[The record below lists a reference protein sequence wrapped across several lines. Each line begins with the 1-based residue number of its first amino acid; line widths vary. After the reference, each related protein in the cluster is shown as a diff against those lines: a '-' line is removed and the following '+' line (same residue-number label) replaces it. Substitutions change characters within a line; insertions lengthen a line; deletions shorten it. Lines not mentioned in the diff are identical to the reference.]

1 MQDGSNKIGISVL
14 VQMPSKGEGKPAEV
28 KPKPN
33 LEDQV
38 RACIQ
43 RIDDGTGSEVDLLL
57 LKRLKG
63 DLLKKDKKNPRVK
76 NLLEMIEPTLRRF
89 GYYF

>member
-1 MQDGSNKIGISVL
+1 MHNDSNKISISVML
-14 VQMPSKGEGKPAEV
+14 QMPSGKQD
-28 KPKPN
+28 KQNKPN

-57 LKRLKG
+57 LKRMKSA
-63 DLLKKDKKNPRVK
+63 LLQKDKKNPRVK

>member
-1 MQDGSNKIGISVL
+1 MHDVSSKKIGISIML
-14 VQMPSKGEGKPAEV
+14 QLPSRAEGKPREA
-28 KPKPN
+28 KPN

-43 RIDDGTGSEVDLLL
+43 RIDDGTGSEVDFLL

-63 DLLKKDKKNPRVK
+63 DLLKRDKTNPRVK

>member
-1 MQDGSNKIGISVL
+1 MQNGSNKIGISVM
-14 VQMPSKGEGKPAEV
+14 VQMGPPESNS
-28 KPKPN
+28 KPKSAQPN

-43 RIDDGTGSEVDLLL
+43 RIDDGTGTEVDFLL
-57 LKRLKG
+57 LKRLKSA
-63 DLLKKDKKNPRVK
+63 LLKKKPSPRVK

>member
-1 MQDGSNKIGISVL
+1 MQGGSNKIGISIM
-14 VQMPSKGEGKPAEV
+14 VQMPEKSASKPQRA
-28 KPKPN
+28 KPN

>member
-1 MQDGSNKIGISVL
+1 MHDGSSKVGISIRL
-14 VQMPSKGEGKPAEV
+14 EMPAPEGGTKSR
-28 KPKPN
+28 PN
-33 LEDQV
+33 IEDQV

-43 RIDDGTGSEVDLLL
+43 RIDDGTGTEVDFLM
-57 LKRLKG
+57 LKRLKAA
-63 DLLKKDKKNPRVK
+63 LLKKEKTPRIK

>member
-1 MQDGSNKIGISVL
+1 MHDASNKIGISIML
-14 VQMPSKGEGKPAEV
+14 QMPHKTQTEKT
-28 KPKPN
+28 KPN
-33 LEDQV
+33 IEDQV

-43 RIDDGTGSEVDLLL
+43 RIDDGTGTEVDLLL
-57 LKRLKG
+57 LKRLKTA
-63 DLLKKDKKNPRVK
+63 LLKKDKKNPRIK

>member
-1 MQDGSNKIGISVL
+1 MHDDSNKIGISVL
-14 VQMPSKGEGKPAEV
+14 VKMGPPATDSKPQSA
-28 KPKPN
+28 KPN

-43 RIDDGTGSEVDLLL
+43 RIDDGTGTEVDFLM
-57 LKRLKG
+57 LKRLKAA
-63 DLLKKDKKNPRVK
+63 LLKKDKKNPRVK
-76 NLLEMIEPTLRRF
+76 NILEMIEPTLRRF

>member
-1 MQDGSNKIGISVL
+1 MHDGSNKLSFSIKL
-14 VQMPSKGEGKPAEV
+14 EMPAASET

-33 LEDQV
+33 IEDQV

-43 RIDDGTGSEVDLLL
+43 RIDDGTGTQVDFLMLRRLKEAL
-57 LKRLKG
+57 LKR
-63 DLLKKDKKNPRVK
+63 DKNPRVK
-76 NLLEMIEPTLRRF
+76 NLLQMIEPTLRRF

>member
-1 MQDGSNKIGISVL
+1 MPESSNKVGISIVL
-14 VQMPSKGEGKPAEV
+14 QMPQITSIEKK
-28 KPKPN
+28 KPN

-43 RIDDGTGSEVDLLL
+43 RIDDGTGSEVDFLL
-57 LKRLKG
+57 LKRLKA
-63 DLLKKDKKNPRVK
+63 DLLKKDRKNPRVK
-76 NLLEMIEPTLRRF
+76 NLLDMVEPTIRRF

>member
-1 MQDGSNKIGISVL
+1 MHDGSSKISIMLQVGV
-14 VQMPSKGEGKPAEV
+14 PSPSPQTTRRVAV
-28 KPKPN
+28 
-33 LEDQV
+33 EDQV

-43 RIDDGTGSEVDLLL
+43 RIDDGTGTQVDFLM
-57 LKRLKG
+57 LKRLKSA
-63 DLLKKDKKNPRVK
+63 LLKKERTPRVK

>member
-1 MQDGSNKIGISVL
+1 MHDGSSKIGISIQL
-14 VQMPSKGEGKPAEV
+14 QMPSVGGAKGTQSQ
-28 KPKPN
+28 PN

-43 RIDDGTGSEVDLLL
+43 RIDDGTGTQVDFLL
-57 LKRLKG
+57 LKRLKTA
-63 DLLKKDKKNPRVK
+63 LLKKKSSPRVK
-76 NLLEMIEPTLRRF
+76 NLLDMIEPTLRRF

>member
-1 MQDGSNKIGISVL
+1 MHDGSSKIGISIQL
-14 VQMPSKGEGKPAEV
+14 QMPAAGGTKSQ
-28 KPKPN
+28 PN

-43 RIDDGTGSEVDLLL
+43 RIDDGTGTQVDFLL
-57 LKRLKG
+57 LKRLKTA
-63 DLLKKDKKNPRVK
+63 LLKKKSSPRVK
-76 NLLEMIEPTLRRF
+76 NLLDMIEPTLRRF

>member
-1 MQDGSNKIGISVL
+1 MHEGSNKVGISIRL
-14 VQMPSKGEGKPAEV
+14 EMPAVSGKA

-43 RIDDGTGSEVDLLL
+43 RIDDGTGTEVDFLM
-57 LKRLKG
+57 LKRLKVA
-63 DLLKKDKKNPRVK
+63 LLKKEKSPRVK

>member
-1 MQDGSNKIGISVL
+1 MDDSNKIGISL
-14 VQMPSKGEGKPAEV
+14 IV
-28 KPKPN
+28 KMGPPESHQKLKEAKPN

-43 RIDDGTGSEVDLLL
+43 RIDDGTGTEVDFLL
-57 LKRLKG
+57 LKRLKSA
-63 DLLKKDKKNPRVK
+63 LLKKKPSPRVK
-76 NLLEMIEPTLRRF
+76 NILEMIEPTLRRF

>member
-1 MQDGSNKIGISVL
+1 MHEGSNKVGISIRL
-14 VQMPSKGEGKPAEV
+14 EMPVAGKNET
-28 KPKPN
+28 KSRPN
-33 LEDQV
+33 IEDQV

-43 RIDDGTGSEVDLLL
+43 RIDDGTGSEVDFLM
-57 LKRLKG
+57 LKRLKAA
-63 DLLKKDKKNPRVK
+63 LLKKEKSPRVK

>member
-1 MQDGSNKIGISVL
+1 MPNDSNKVSISVML
-14 VQMPSKGEGKPAEV
+14 QMPSEPSSQKTSR
-28 KPKPN
+28 PN

-43 RIDDGTGSEVDLLL
+43 RIDDGTGTEVDFLV
-57 LKRLKG
+57 LKRLKTA
-63 DLLKKDKKNPRVK
+63 LLKKDTKSPRIQ
-76 NLLEMIEPTLRRF
+76 NLLQMIEPTLRRF

>member
-1 MQDGSNKIGISVL
+1 MHNDSNKVSISL
-14 VQMPSKGEGKPAEV
+14 RLEMPGREQVKKPA
-28 KPKPN
+28 PN

-43 RIDDGTGSEVDLLL
+43 RIDDGTGTEVDLLL
-57 LKRLKG
+57 LKRLKTS
-63 DLLKKDKKNPRVK
+63 LLKKDKKNPRVK

>member
-1 MQDGSNKIGISVL
+1 MQDGSNKIGISVM
-14 VQMPSKGEGKPAEV
+14 VSMGPPKNSAE
-28 KPKPN
+28 KKPN

-43 RIDDGTGSEVDLLL
+43 RIDDGTGTEVDFLL
-57 LKRLKG
+57 LKRLKTA
-63 DLLKKDKKNPRVK
+63 LLKRDVKNSRVK

>member
-1 MQDGSNKIGISVL
+1 MHDGSNKVGISIRL
-14 VQMPSKGEGKPAEV
+14 EMPIAGGGTKSR
-28 KPKPN
+28 PN
-33 LEDQV
+33 IEDQV

-43 RIDDGTGSEVDLLL
+43 RIDDGTGTEVDFLM
-57 LKRLKG
+57 LKRLKAA
-63 DLLKKDKKNPRVK
+63 LLKKERTPRVK

>member
-1 MQDGSNKIGISVL
+1 MQDDSNKVSISVML
-14 VQMPSKGEGKPAEV
+14 QMPTATPTKKQKTNV
-28 KPKPN
+28 
-33 LEDQV
+33 EDQV

-43 RIDDGTGSEVDLLL
+43 RIDDGTGTEVDLLL
-57 LKRLKG
+57 LKRLKA

>member
-1 MQDGSNKIGISVL
+1 MHDDSNKIGISIML
-14 VQMPSKGEGKPAEV
+14 QMPSSRTGSP
-28 KPKPN
+28 PKAN

-43 RIDDGTGSEVDLLL
+43 RIDDGTGTEVDLLL
-57 LKRLKG
+57 LKRLKT

-76 NLLEMIEPTLRRF
+76 NLLKMIEPTLRRF

>member
-1 MQDGSNKIGISVL
+1 MHDGSSKVGISIRL
-14 VQMPSKGEGKPAEV
+14 EMPALGGAARS
-28 KPKPN
+28 KPN
-33 LEDQV
+33 IEDQV

-43 RIDDGTGSEVDLLL
+43 RIDDGTGTEVDFLM
-57 LKRLKG
+57 LKRLKAA
-63 DLLKKDKKNPRVK
+63 LLKKERTPRVK

>member
-1 MQDGSNKIGISVL
+1 MHDGSSKVGISIRL
-14 VQMPSKGEGKPAEV
+14 EMPAAGGTTR
-28 KPKPN
+28 PKPN
-33 LEDQV
+33 IEDQV

-43 RIDDGTGSEVDLLL
+43 RIDDGTGTEVDFLM
-57 LKRLKG
+57 LKRLKAA
-63 DLLKKDKKNPRVK
+63 LLKKERTPRVK

>member
-14 VQMPSKGEGKPAEV
+14 VQMPAKGEGKPAEV